1 MVDTY
6 DYMCLH
12 HNYKTFT
19 AGERQWNMSGLLPS
33 THLATKEEIL
43 AHFSS
48 VVQAVVEETGIQ
60 LLTLWGCEVVKRER
74 QGDKMEITVQPVE
87 DVARVLDIPEVTVV
101 ADRMIIATGTNLAI
115 QRPLTISTTS
125 VHSLLPSDLTK
136 LPWSTMLT
144 HLQKPVV
151 VAGSGKT
158 AMDTIV
164 FLARQHPHVLPRL
177 KCVTGRGTWFFNRN
191 TCTPFDE
198 QGQPKQDV
206 PWMLDCMLEALELYD
221 GVNRDEV
228 LRELAEKN
236 WIHAPLEDPQAFLL
250 AVCSE
255 EEMSTVRSALTPTE
269 EHVYKAYFED
279 VVERGGDTSMRLR
292 SLDGEKFEVA
302 LEPGSVVINC
312 TGHKPLTKWS
322 PILSDDGLVLS
333 TQSVFGLSG
342 PSAHL
347 LTHAWYRNKL
357 ENVWRDLPRVVGSK
371 CMSHWAFQKMF
382 VLSACLYHF
391 INDVLPDMAPL
402 TMALNHDFSQAHAM
416 GKRMQ
421 VLYTKM
427 FDIIPER
434 YFDPNPNL

>member
-19 AGERQWNMSGLLPS
+19 AGERQWNMSGLLSS

-115 QRPLTISTTS
+115 QRPLSISTTY

-164 FLARQHPHVLPRL
+164 FFGSTTPSRAPASEVRHR
-177 KCVTGRGTWFFNRN
+177 TG
-191 TCTPFDE
+191 D
-198 QGQPKQDV
+198 
-206 PWMLDCMLEALELYD
+206 
-221 GVNRDEV
+221 
-228 LRELAEKN
+228 
-236 WIHAPLEDPQAFLL
+236 
-250 AVCSE
+250 
-255 EEMSTVRSALTPTE
+255 
-269 EHVYKAYFED
+269 
-279 VVERGGDTSMRLR
+279 
-292 SLDGEKFEVA
+292 
-302 LEPGSVVINC
+302 
-312 TGHKPLTKWS
+312 
-322 PILSDDGLVLS
+322 LVLQPEQVYSLRRARS
-333 TQSVFGLSG
+333 TEAGRAMDARLHVGG
-342 PSAHL
+342 PGIA
-347 LTHAWYRNKL
+347 R
-357 ENVWRDLPRVVGSK
+357 RR
-371 CMSHWAFQKMF
+371 
-382 VLSACLYHF
+382 
-391 INDVLPDMAPL
+391 
-402 TMALNHDFSQAHAM
+402 
-416 GKRMQ
+416 
-421 VLYTKM
+421 
-427 FDIIPER
+427 
-434 YFDPNPNL
+434 